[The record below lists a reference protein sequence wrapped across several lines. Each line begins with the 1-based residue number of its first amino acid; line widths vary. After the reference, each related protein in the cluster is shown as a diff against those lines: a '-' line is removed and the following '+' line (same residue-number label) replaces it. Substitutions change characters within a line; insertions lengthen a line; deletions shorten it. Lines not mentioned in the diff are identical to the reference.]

1 MEQLETISVVPHK
14 ERHDDA
20 KPASPSWFVAKINPV
35 SRFIGALIL
44 CIPMFVTL
52 DVVSA
57 SVALALEV
65 LLLWIGGVAPWT
77 VLRKTWPVWI
87 AASGSFISVSLYGK
101 TSGAVLV
108 NLGDVVVI
116 SQGSLYLALATF
128 LRVAAIAVP
137 GVILALGLDPT
148 DLADGLV
155 QILHLPSRFVYG
167 GLAGMRMF
175 TLLQDDWRALGQ
187 SRRSRGLGDGS
198 AVKRVFSQAF
208 SLLVVS
214 IRRGTKLATAMEA
227 RGFGADAPR
236 SQARKSSLHA
246 RRLAVLRDLRGR
258 AGDCVVLRLFHRLL
272 ALGFYRHWQLIGA
285 GLRSTRFVECAAD
298 LAKGVSFVVWNGTP
312 FAFARCFSQKDM

>member
-1 MEQLETISVVPHK
+1 MSEHVETIAVVPHK
-14 ERHDDA
+14 NRQNDV

-44 CIPMFVTL
+44 CIPMFFTL
-52 DVVSA
+52 DIVSA
-57 SVALALEV
+57 SVAFGLEMV
-65 LLLWIGGVAPWT
+65 LLWIGGVAPWT

-87 AASGSFISVSLYGK
+87 AAAGSFISVALYGK
-101 TSGAVLV
+101 TSGMVLA
-108 NLGDVVVI
+108 NLGGIIVI

-155 QILHLPSRFVYG
+155 QILHLPQRFVYG

-187 SRRSRGLGDGS
+187 SRRSRGLGDGNT
-198 AVKRVFSQAF
+198 VKRVFSQAF

-227 RGFGADAPR
+227 RGFGSDAPR
-236 SQARKSSLHA
+236 SQARESRLHA
-246 RRLAVLRDLRGR
+246 VDWVFYAICIAVPTI
-258 AGDCVVLRLFHRLL
+258 
-272 ALGFYRHWQLIGA
+272 ALVCAYRTGYWHWA
-285 GLRSTRFVECAAD
+285 FSN
-298 LAKGVSFVVWNGTP
+298 VSN
-312 FAFARCFSQKDM
+312 

>member
-1 MEQLETISVVPHK
+1 MLETNKNSGRDGNEKLETITVVPHK
-14 ERHDDA
+14 ERRNET

-44 CIPMFVTL
+44 CIPMFFTL

-57 SVALALEV
+57 SVAL
-65 LLLWIGGVAPWT
+65 
-77 VLRKTWPVWI
+77 
-87 AASGSFISVSLYGK
+87 YGK
-101 TSGAVLV
+101 TSGTVLA
-108 NLGDVVVI
+108 NLGGIIVI

-155 QILHLPSRFVYG
+155 QILRLPQRFVYG

-198 AVKRVFSQAF
+198 TIKRVFSQAF

-227 RGFGADAPR
+227 RGFGSDAPR
-236 SQARKSSLHA
+236 SQARESKLHA
-246 RRLAVLRDLRGR
+246 VDWLFYAICIAVPAIALATAYYTG
-258 AGDCVVLRLFHRLL
+258 
-272 ALGFYRHWQLIGA
+272 YWHWA
-285 GLRSTRFVECAAD
+285 FSN
-298 LAKGVSFVVWNGTP
+298 VSN
-312 FAFARCFSQKDM
+312 

>member
-1 MEQLETISVVPHK
+1 MV
-14 ERHDDA
+14 RG
-20 KPASPSWFVAKINPV
+20 KINPV

-77 VLRKTWPVWI
+77 VLRKTWPVWV

-108 NLGDVVVI
+108 NLGNVIVI

-198 AVKRVFSQAF
+198 AIRRVFSQAF

-246 RRLAVLRDLRGR
+246 VDWLFYVICVAVP
-258 AGDCVVLRLFHRLL
+258 VI
-272 ALGFYRHWQLIGA
+272 ALSCAYFTGYWHWA
-285 GLRSTRFVECAAD
+285 FT
-298 LAKGVSFVVWNGTP
+298 GTGN
-312 FAFARCFSQKDM
+312 

>member
-1 MEQLETISVVPHK
+1 M
-14 ERHDDA
+14 
-20 KPASPSWFVAKINPV
+20 AKINPV

-44 CIPMFVTL
+44 CIPMFFTL

-57 SVALALEV
+57 SVAFGLEM

-87 AASGSFISVSLYGK
+87 AATGSFVSVALYGK
-101 TSGAVLV
+101 ISGTVLA
-108 NLGDVVVI
+108 NLGGIIVI

-155 QILHLPSRFVYG
+155 QILRLPQRFVYG

-198 AVKRVFSQAF
+198 TIKRVFSQAF

-227 RGFGADAPR
+227 RGFGSDAPR
-236 SQARKSSLHA
+236 SQARESKLHA
-246 RRLAVLRDLRGR
+246 VDWLFYAICIAVPAIALATAYYTG
-258 AGDCVVLRLFHRLL
+258 
-272 ALGFYRHWQLIGA
+272 YWHWA
-285 GLRSTRFVECAAD
+285 FSN
-298 LAKGVSFVVWNGTP
+298 VSN
-312 FAFARCFSQKDM
+312 

>member
-1 MEQLETISVVPHK
+1 MLETNKNSGRDGNEKLETITVVPHK
-14 ERHDDA
+14 ERRNET

-44 CIPMFVTL
+44 CIPMFFTL

-57 SVALALEV
+57 SVAFGLEM

-87 AASGSFISVSLYGK
+87 AATGSFVSVALYGK
-101 TSGAVLV
+101 TSGTVLA
-108 NLGDVVVI
+108 NLGGIIVI

-137 GVILALGLDPT
+137 GVILALGLD
-148 DLADGLV
+148 GLV
-155 QILHLPSRFVYG
+155 QILRLPQRFVYG

-198 AVKRVFSQAF
+198 TIKRVFSQAF

-227 RGFGADAPR
+227 RGFGYEA
-236 SQARKSSLHA
+236 K
-246 RRLAVLRDLRGR
+246 R
-258 AGDCVVLRLFHRLL
+258 ANRNCM
-272 ALGFYRHWQLIGA
+272 
-285 GLRSTRFVECAAD
+285 RSTGCSTPSASRCRQSRWPPHTTPATGIGRSATCPT
-298 LAKGVSFVVWNGTP
+298 NG
-312 FAFARCFSQKDM
+312 

>member
-108 NLGDVVVI
+108 NLGNVIVI

-198 AVKRVFSQAF
+198 VVKRVFSQAF

-246 RRLAVLRDLRGR
+246 VDWLFYVICVAVP
-258 AGDCVVLRLFHRLL
+258 VI
-272 ALGFYRHWQLIGA
+272 ALSCAYFTGYWHWA
-285 GLRSTRFVECAAD
+285 FT
-298 LAKGVSFVVWNGTP
+298 GTGN
-312 FAFARCFSQKDM
+312 

>member
-108 NLGDVVVI
+108 NLGDFAGIVVLGV
-116 SQGSLYLALATF
+116 GH
-128 LRVAAIAVP
+128 VP
-137 GVILALGLDPT
+137 AC
-148 DLADGLV
+148 
-155 QILHLPSRFVYG
+155 G
-167 GLAGMRMF
+167 GHCR
-175 TLLQDDWRALGQ
+175 
-187 SRRSRGLGDGS
+187 SRRDS
-198 AVKRVFSQAF
+198 
-208 SLLVVS
+208 
-214 IRRGTKLATAMEA
+214 
-227 RGFGADAPR
+227 
-236 SQARKSSLHA
+236 
-246 RRLAVLRDLRGR
+246 
-258 AGDCVVLRLFHRLL
+258 
-272 ALGFYRHWQLIGA
+272 
-285 GLRSTRFVECAAD
+285 CAW
-298 LAKGVSFVVWNGTP
+298 S
-312 FAFARCFSQKDM
+312 

>member
-1 MEQLETISVVPHK
+1 MEQLKTISVVPHK

-57 SVALALEV
+57 SVAFALEM

-77 VLRKTWPVWI
+77 VLRKTWPVWV

-108 NLGDVVVI
+108 NLGNVIVV

-155 QILHLPSRFVYG
+155 QICLLYTSPS
-167 GLAGMRMF
+167 
-175 TLLQDDWRALGQ
+175 
-187 SRRSRGLGDGS
+187 
-198 AVKRVFSQAF
+198 
-208 SLLVVS
+208 
-214 IRRGTKLATAMEA
+214 
-227 RGFGADAPR
+227 PR
-236 SQARKSSLHA
+236 DS
-246 RRLAVLRDLRGR
+246 
-258 AGDCVVLRLFHRLL
+258 
-272 ALGFYRHWQLIGA
+272 
-285 GLRSTRFVECAAD
+285 
-298 LAKGVSFVVWNGTP
+298 
-312 FAFARCFSQKDM
+312 

>member
-1 MEQLETISVVPHK
+1 MEKTNDNGGQVVNEQVETITVTSHK
-14 ERHDDA
+14 NRRKA
-20 KPASPSWFVAKINPV
+20 VRPVSPSWFVARLNPV
-35 SRFIGALIL
+35 SRFIGALLL
-44 CIPMFVTL
+44 CIPMFLTL

-57 SVALALEV
+57 SVAFGLEM

-87 AASGSFISVSLYGK
+87 AAAGSFVSVALYGK
-101 TSGAVLV
+101 TSGEILA
-108 NLGDVVVI
+108 NLGGIIVI

-155 QILHLPSRFVYG
+155 QILHLPQRFVYG

-198 AVKRVFSQAF
+198 AIKRVFSQAF

-227 RGFGADAPR
+227 RGFGSDTPR
-236 SQARKSSLHA
+236 SQARESKLHA
-246 RRLAVLRDLRGR
+246 VDWLFYAICVAVPVI
-258 AGDCVVLRLFHRLL
+258 ALL
-272 ALGFYRHWQLIGA
+272 TAYCTGYWHWAFGN
-285 GLRSTRFVECAAD
+285 
-298 LAKGVSFVVWNGTP
+298 VS
-312 FAFARCFSQKDM
+312 S